1 MAKSRIVM
9 LVACW
14 FIAVTLILQSNGA
27 AAQTGDCSA
36 QVSVTQTAREPDAY
50 GATFKY
56 RIDATS
62 DAASAVVHFKIRRTF
77 EANGSH
83 FSEAEP
89 WSVTLLDGHATDSG
103 ELRESSSP
111 RQIQWSVEDV
121 FCRKTVSSS
130 AGKDS
135 EGSSESTPDNA
146 DTTFLG
152 TWSGPGTTYLYR
164 PRGQVWE
171 GTITLKIEGR
181 TGPSTFN
188 GTEIDRGVRR
198 ASPGHQFEDDSTVV
212 QADSTERV
220 TITVVG
226 TSVSVSGVECTGD
239 CVEKGDSTG
248 EPDVYQLSGKTLS
261 IRDAPTH
268 NNKHPGKVNVT
279 LTKE

>member
-1 MAKSRIVM
+1 MAQSRIMM
-9 LVACW
+9 LVACL
-14 FIAVTLILQSNGA
+14 FIAGTLILQSDSA
-27 AAQTGDCSA
+27 SAQTGDCSA
-36 QVSVTQTAREPDAY
+36 QVNVTQTSREQDAY

-62 DAASAVVHFKIRRTF
+62 DAASTVVHFKIRRTF
-77 EANGSH
+77 EVNGSH
-83 FSEAEP
+83 YSEAEP

-121 FCRKTVSSS
+121 VCRKTVSSS
-130 AGKDS
+130 AGGDS

-152 TWSGPGTTYLYR
+152 TWSGPATTYFYQ

-171 GTITLKIEGR
+171 GTITLRIEGR

-188 GTEIDRGVRR
+188 GTVITQGVRR
-198 ASPGHQFEDDSTVV
+198 ASPGHQFDDGSTVFE
-212 QADSTERV
+212 ADSTARV
-220 TITVVG
+220 TITIVG
-226 TSVSVSGVECTGD
+226 TSVSVSSVGCTGD
-239 CVEKGDSTG
+239 CGNKGDFSG

-261 IRDAPTH
+261 IRDGPTH
-268 NNKHPGKVNVT
+268 NKKNPGKENIT